1 MTQPFSGVEEGQR
14 VQFLD
19 LKQELR
25 KERESDLSVTMLVR
39 TTPTKVYLW
48 RPGRGR
54 DRSGRVK
61 EQKERREKEGG
72 TGNR

>member
-39 TTPTKVYLW
+39 TTPTKFTYGDPV
-48 RPGRGR
+48 G
-54 DRSGRVK
+54 
-61 EQKERREKEGG
+61 EGIEVG
-72 TGNR
+72 G